1 MDSHP
6 INYHCN
12 RDALY
17 RRVIELLVADDVFPN
32 APTEDINPYT
42 HMKAWVTRFQF
53 SKKTELFSMRVKI
66 DGSAVVSVGLDGEI
80 YKAERVYL
88 SDALNIL
95 IIMIAQNHKP
105 DHVIVNGVRY
115 NRA

>member
-6 INYHCN
+6 IDHNCN
-12 RDALY
+12 REELY
-17 RRVIELLVADDVFPN
+17 RQVAELLEYDDSQN
-32 APTEDINPYT
+32 LDPYSDM
-42 HMKAWVTRFQF
+42 HGWVNRLQF
-53 SKKTELFSMRVKI
+53 SKKTELFSMRVKLN
-66 DGSAVVSVGLDGEI
+66 GTAVVSVGLDGEI

-105 DHVIVNGVRY
+105 DHVIVDGVRY